1 MKRTTAIFGAVT
13 AVVGIVAT
21 FFLPLKLDEEG
32 REFIKKHEA
41 FSATAY
47 RDQGGVWTIGYGFT
61 YYPDGSPVTQGDSMT
76 RSEANYYFDRLVREY
91 EYAVHDAVE
100 VSLSQSQ
107 YNALVSFC
115 YNVGIEAFNNSSVLR
130 HVNTDPLSDK
140 VKNSF
145 FRCVYVKVRISKGLV
160 YRRRKEVELYFSNPM
175 IFDEGQPVVSYFK
188 PDASSS

>member
-61 YYPDGSPVTQGDSMT
+61 YYPDGTPISPDDSMT
-76 RSEANYYFDRLVREY
+76 RSEANFYFNQLVRTY

-107 YNALVSFC
+107 YNALVSFA

-130 HVNTDPLSDK
+130 NVNTDPLSEK
-140 VKNSF
+140 VKHSF
-145 FRCVYVKVRISKGLV
+145 LKWIYVKGKPSRGLI
-160 YRRRKEVELYFSNPM
+160 YRRKKEIELYFKNPM
-175 IFDEGQPVVSYFK
+175 IYEEGQPIVSYYK
-188 PDASSS
+188 PDKATI